1 MIELYKGEKRLCGM
15 SVKSRSGKSFLIE
28 SVSCK
33 VVDNAGIT
41 IQEDE
46 EGIVEDHSVFC
57 LVDTTLDGYVYS
69 KGYILQFSI
78 VLKDVPKIIMGK
90 LSIKIKK

>member
-15 SVKSRSGKSFLIE
+15 SVKSRSGKSFLID

-33 VVDNAGIT
+33 VVDNAWIT

-46 EGIVEDHSVFC
+46 EGVVEGHNVFC

-69 KGYILQFSI
+69 KGYSLQFSI
-78 VLKDVPKIIMGK
+78 ILKDVPKVIMGK
-90 LSIKIKK
+90 LSIKIKR